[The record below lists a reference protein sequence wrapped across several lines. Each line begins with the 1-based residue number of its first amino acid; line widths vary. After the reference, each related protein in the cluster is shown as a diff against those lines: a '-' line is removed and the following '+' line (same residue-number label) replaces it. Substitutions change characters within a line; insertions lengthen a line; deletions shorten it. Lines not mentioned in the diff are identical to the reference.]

1 MEYNF
6 EWDINK
12 ARTNFRKHRISFT
25 RATSV
30 FLDPLAISI
39 MDHAHGDTEERWLT
53 LGQADNGQLLVVV
66 HTFHESS
73 DSTVKIRIISTRR
86 ASQSEQRQYEL
97 TQ

>member
-12 ARTNFRKHRISFT
+12 ARTNFRKHKVSLA

-30 FLDPLAISI
+30 FRDPLAMSVI
-39 MDHAHGDTEERWLT
+39 DHEHDEIEERWLT

-66 HTFHESS
+66 HTFQENG
-73 DSTVKIRIISTRR
+73 DDTVVVRIISARK
-86 ASQSEQRQYEL
+86 ASQSEQRQYEI

>member
-25 RATSV
+25 RVTSV
-30 FLDPLAISI
+30 FLDPLAVSI
-39 MDHAHGDTEERWLT
+39 IDYEHGDTEERWLT

-66 HTFHESS
+66 HTFQETS
-73 DSTVKIRIISTRR
+73 DSTVKIRIISARK

-97 TQ
+97 TK